1 MRTFKEQVQNNSV
14 ALISLV
20 VAVTSLGYN
29 TWRNETT
36 EEHRN
41 IRMAAFEVLG
51 ELGDLQEVISYF
63 TYYLP
68 DAGDALQ
75 RGRTRVEGYGDVLRI
90 RDLMNLMP
98 EPGPGAGETL
108 FQLWNERVNEL
119 GSGPQNATA
128 RAAEMALSKA
138 VDDTR
143 AAVVEV
149 LTNLE

>member
-1 MRTFKEQVQNNSV
+1 MQSFKQQVRNNSV

-36 EEHRN
+36 EQHRN
-41 IRMAAFEVLG
+41 IRMAAFQVLG

-68 DAGDALQ
+68 EAGDSLQ

-98 EPGPGAGETL
+98 EPGPAAGEAL
-108 FQLWNERVNEL
+108 YQLWNEQVNEL
-119 GSGPQNATA
+119 GAGPESDTA
-128 RAAEMALSKA
+128 RAAEMVLSEA
-138 VDDTR
+138 VDNTR
-143 AAVVEV
+143 TAVVEV
-149 LTNLE
+149 LTDLD